1 MNNNKLAKCREAEV
15 KNIKRVTLDVNESRG
30 AGNCSADN
38 FSKEADV
45 KKTKGK
51 HAPQGREVLTQIKA
65 FGQRALC
72 NPYRDGESGI

>member
-45 KKTKGK
+45 KKTK
-51 HAPQGREVLTQIKA
+51 
-65 FGQRALC
+65 
-72 NPYRDGESGI
+72 